1 MLCWQTSDHT
11 DIFINQQIKC
21 YLDSTINLRPLTPH
35 IVMLYPQNDDRIVAI
50 DSVTSL
56 YPMYCPV
63 CTVCGKHHKT
73 AECPSACLSHRSAAA
88 AVASEFAA
96 EDGRGQQIS
105 IGTLV
110 RVDAAP
116 RHPGRAHFGPTASS
130 SNILPYRCI
139 LIVSVTPSACYRPI
153 LFTVH
158 CILFRLRLLLLYLY
172 ICVMVCSFLML
183 PLCQC

>member
-1 MLCWQTSDHT
+1 
-11 DIFINQQIKC
+11 
-21 YLDSTINLRPLTPH
+21 
-35 IVMLYPQNDDRIVAI
+35 MLYPQNDDRIVAT

-56 YPMYCPV
+56 HPVYYPV

-73 AECPSACLSHRSAAA
+73 AECPSACLSHRSAEWWP
-88 AVASEFAA
+88 VASEFAA

-116 RHPGRAHFGPTASS
+116 RHAGRAHFGPMVRS

-139 LIVSVTPSACYRPI
+139 PIVSVTPSACYRPI

-183 PLCQC
+183 PLCQCQCQWQ